1 MAEYK
6 YDIFVS
12 YSRKDKTLVEEFV
25 NRLKVA
31 IPKLE
36 VWFDLTGIESGDEF
50 DEKIITAIDNS
61 FALLFFHSE
70 NSIKSQWTKDE
81 VMYAKN
87 TEKKVVPVLLDG
99 TKLKGWF
106 LFKFGRI
113 DYVDPSSEESVL
125 KFLNNLSSWVGKPL
139 SANVGATPERK
150 VAEPKEVKNRP
161 EGGVSSKSVVE
172 LPKRQVSKPV
182 EKKIE
187 SNSINGYDYVDLGLP
202 SGLKWATCNVGAS
215 SPEEYGDYYAWGEVE
230 TKRSYSLDNSK
241 TYGKSM
247 SDISGNPSYDVAR
260 KKWGSSWRLP
270 TMDEF
275 EELQY
280 KCKWKRITQ
289 GSKECYKVIGPNGNS
304 IFLPAAGFCC
314 GSKLYDAGKFGYYW
328 SSSPHESYNNY
339 AYYSYFLSSYFRG
352 KSIYS
357 YYGHSVR
364 PVSE

>member
-113 DYVDPSSEESVL
+113 DYVDPSSEESVQ

-139 SANVGATPERK
+139 SANVAATPERK
-150 VAEPKEVKNRP
+150 ISELKEVKNRQ

-172 LPKRQVSKPV
+172 LPKTQVSKPV

-187 SNSINGYDYVDLGLP
+187 SNSINGHEYVDLGLP
-202 SGLKWATCNVGAS
+202 SGLKWATCNVGAN
-215 SPEEYGDYYAWGEVE
+215 SPEQYGDYYAWGEVE
-230 TKRSYSLDNSK
+230 TKSTYTEENSV
-241 TYGKSM
+241 TDGKSM
-247 SDISGNPSYDVAR
+247 SDISGNPTYDVAR
-260 KKWGSSWRLP
+260 KKWGSNWRLP
-270 TMDEF
+270 TRAEF
-275 EELQY
+275 QELLDN
-280 KCKWKRITQ
+280 CKWQWTTQ
-289 GSKECYKVIGPNGNS
+289 GGNEGYKVIGPNGNS
-304 IFLPAAGFCC
+304 IFMSAAGCRLD
-314 GSKLYDAGKFGYYW
+314 SSLYCAGGYGYYL
-328 SSSPHESYNNY
+328 SSSPDESNDYG
-339 AYYSYFLSSYFRG
+339 AFRLDFSSSYHNVSWHYRYDG
-352 KSIYS
+352 Q
-357 YYGHSVR
+357 SVR